1 MGFDLRSESGAET
14 RYSGSAWA
22 MLLNLG
28 QAYGWQP
35 AGTSA
40 PPEIEA
46 AEWEPDVYDTNDGQ
60 TVTRQDA
67 ANLAEALESLL
78 ADPGQGAKQVALSR
92 DLDRLVHK
100 QMVQILG
107 EAKVGPYMEDPN
119 PLVIPDDTMREFIE
133 FLRQGSFRIE

>member
-14 RYSGSAWA
+14 RYSGAAWA
-22 MLLNLG
+22 MLLTLG
-28 QAYGWQP
+28 RAYGWKP

-40 PPEIEA
+40 PSGMAA
-46 AEWEPDVYDTNDGQ
+46 AEWTPSAYDTNDGQ

-67 ANLAEALESLL
+67 ANLAEALEAVL
-78 ADPGQGAKQVALSR
+78 ADPGQSAKQAALKR

-100 QMVQILG
+100 QIVRILG
-107 EAKVGPYMEDPN
+107 AKARPYVEDPD
-119 PLVIPDDTMREFIE
+119 PYVIPGDTIREFIE